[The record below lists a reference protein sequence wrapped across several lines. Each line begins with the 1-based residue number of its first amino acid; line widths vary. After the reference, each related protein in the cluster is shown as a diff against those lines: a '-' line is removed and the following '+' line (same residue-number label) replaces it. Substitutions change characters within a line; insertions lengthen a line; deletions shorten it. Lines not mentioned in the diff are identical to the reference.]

1 MNTYNIGFNPLCFQK
16 GDKALYIHGNQYGG
30 GWNAFQLSLDWF
42 PIMDSQFDNGLSE
55 HGEIHK
61 YVKSTDEDYPVKWL
75 VDTPN

>member
-1 MNTYNIGFNPLCFQK
+1 MNTYNIGFNPISFQK

-30 GWNAFQLSLDWF
+30 SPNVFQLSSDWF

-55 HGEIHK
+55 HGEIRK

-75 VDTPN
+75 AN